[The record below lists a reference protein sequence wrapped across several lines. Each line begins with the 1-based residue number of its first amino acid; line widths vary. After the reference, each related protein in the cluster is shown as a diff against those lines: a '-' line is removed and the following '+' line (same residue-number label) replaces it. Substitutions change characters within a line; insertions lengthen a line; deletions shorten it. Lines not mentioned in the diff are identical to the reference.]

1 MQNNEVK
8 SYLDRV
14 ENIQEDIT
22 GLREDV
28 KDIWAEAKAKGYNVK
43 LLKQVLKIRKAGID
57 RFTSESDELDLY
69 LSAAGLLKEGTN

>member
-57 RFTSESDELDLY
+57 KFTSESDELDLY